1 MKNSNLRTLL
11 FAMMILSLLLFL
23 PAQIVNAEKPVR
35 EPLPSESFVTSD
47 ACEFDVYFEVFTSR
61 SFITTF
67 FDTDGNPTRMLI
79 TGALKGQLTNL
90 SNNKSMDVNVS
101 GPGRV
106 ILNEDGTQTWY
117 SGGTWFLGL
126 YPEDAP
132 DFQPRAFLY
141 SGKMVLEI
149 GGGNITSIT
158 LAGGHLVDVCAA
170 LSD

>member
-106 ILNEDGTQTWY
+106 ILNEDGTETWY